1 MRTSS
6 NIRVISIA
14 LTLAIAVG
22 IGLFLEYDARS
33 LAPVATAPQ
42 PLEQP
47 ARVTQSNNNAAA
59 APAPM
64 LAEPPRVTTFKCA
77 RNGRISFSDRPCAA
91 NERLL
96 GTSTSVV
103 SPPHDTQAELA
114 RTQAAVVRMEAEHR
128 QREGALVRSMPV
140 TPEEPS
146 AGGRKASCDDIDRR
160 ISDVDSAL
168 RQPHS
173 ADRGDY
179 LTSERRKLTDRRF
192 SVGC

>member
-1 MRTSS
+1 MSANS
-6 NIRVISIA
+6 NIRVASIA

-33 LAPVATAPQ
+33 LAPAATPPQ
-42 PLEQP
+42 PLERP
-47 ARVTQSNNNAAA
+47 AQAAQSSNNEAA

-64 LAEPPRVTTFKCA
+64 VAEPPLVTTFKCA
-77 RNGRISFSDRPCAA
+77 RNGRVSFSDRPCAA
-91 NERLL
+91 DERLL

-103 SPPHDTQAELA
+103 SPPHDAQAELA

-140 TPEEPS
+140 TPEEPP
-146 AGGRKASCDDIDRR
+146 ATRRKALCDGIDLE
-160 ISDVDSAL
+160 ISGIDAQL

-173 ADRGDY
+173 TQWGDY
-179 LTSERRKLTDRRF
+179 LTGERRKLTDKRF
-192 SVGC
+192 SIGC

>member
-1 MRTSS
+1 MSANS
-6 NIRVISIA
+6 NIRVASIA

-33 LAPVATAPQ
+33 LAPAATTPQ

-77 RNGRISFSDRPCAA
+77 RSGRISFSDRPCAA
-91 NERLL
+91 DERLL

-140 TPEEPS
+140 TPDETP
-146 AGGRKASCDDIDRR
+146 AAKRKALCDGIDRE
-160 ISDVDSAL
+160 ISGIDAQL

-179 LTSERRKLTDRRF
+179 LTGERRKLTDRRF
-192 SVGC
+192 SLGC